1 MLNIL
6 VCVCGGGGVMFKTC
20 VKMGISVFFYHV
32 FLIIKWDFST
42 IDVIYVGH
50 LSRHDSIL
58 VILQL

>member
-1 MLNIL
+1 
-6 VCVCGGGGVMFKTC
+6 MFKTC
-20 VKMGISVFFYHV
+20 VKMGISVFFYRV